1 MLSSSLLLGAG
12 VAGCGLLQKKQ
23 APLPTV
29 RDVDLQRYVGR
40 WYVIANIPP
49 WIERGAHN
57 SVEEYRLD
65 EDGNVPTVFT
75 WRKRS
80 FDGPLRRLRS
90 KGFPSASNPGLW
102 GVQFI
107 WPIKAEYRIAWLA
120 PDYSRVI
127 VARSKRDY
135 VWLMARTPTLP
146 TEEFE
151 QHRKRIADLG
161 YDVSRL
167 QRVPQHWPD
176 PGR

>member
-1 MLSSSLLLGAG
+1 MMLGSSLLLGTG
-12 VAGCGLLQKKQ
+12 LAGCGLLQKKP
-23 APLPTV
+23 APMPTV
-29 RDVDLQRYVGR
+29 PQVDLQRYVGR

-49 WIERGAHN
+49 WIERGAYN

-65 EDGNVPTVFT
+65 EDGNVATVFT
-75 WRKRS
+75 WRKDG

-90 KGFPSASNPGLW
+90 TGFPSASNPALW

-135 VWLMARTPTLP
+135 VWLMARTPTIP
-146 TEEFE
+146 MDEFE
-151 QHRKRIADLG
+151 QHRQRIADLG

-167 QRVPQHWPD
+167 QRVPQHWP
-176 PGR
+176 P